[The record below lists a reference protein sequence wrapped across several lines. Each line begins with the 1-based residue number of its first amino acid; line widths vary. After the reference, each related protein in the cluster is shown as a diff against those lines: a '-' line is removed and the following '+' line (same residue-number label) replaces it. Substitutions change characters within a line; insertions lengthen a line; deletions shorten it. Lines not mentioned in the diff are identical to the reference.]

1 MILSLS
7 MAASVFSLCVFF
19 GCCIILGIGGVD
31 MLSIILGFLVFC
43 LAVGLFFELV
53 ESGFL
58 LIMAFAASL
67 LIGVGLV
74 ALEAGW
80 FTSILGIVFIVLP
93 FWIGSDCAPNN

>member
-1 MILSLS
+1 
-7 MAASVFSLCVFF
+7 
-19 GCCIILGIGGVD
+19 

-43 LAVGLFFELV
+43 LAVGLFFELL

-58 LIMAFAASL
+58 LLVAFAASL

-80 FTSILGIVFIVLP
+80 VTSILGIVFIVLP
-93 FWIGSDCAPNN
+93 FWLFSDFLAEN